1 MKVQLSNVVKTYG
14 DNVVL
19 RDVNL
24 VVEKGDFV
32 VITGAS
38 GAGKSTIL
46 KLILQQIHPSSG
58 IIYVDNTQLSAKS
71 NKFSERVRRE
81 TGVVF
86 QDYLLITNKT
96 IEENLRLA
104 LDINNI
110 AAKEFDARIEIVLQ
124 RTGLTNKRQSFPSQ
138 LSGGELQRAS
148 LARALVVGPKLL
160 LADEPTGNLDPHNTQ
175 KIIQILEE
183 INASG
188 TTIIMT
194 THRLEVL
201 PLAKKTLYELENG
214 QIQEKKSSIHKKN
227 KHEHS

>member
-1 MKVQLSNVVKTYG
+1 MKVQLSNVVKNYG
-14 DNVVL
+14 DHVVL
-19 RDVNL
+19 KDINL
-24 VVEKGDFV
+24 VVQKGEFA
-32 VITGAS
+32 VITGSS

-46 KLILQQIHPSSG
+46 KLILQQIYPSSG
-58 IIYVDNTQLSAKS
+58 SIFVDDTQLSSKS
-71 NKFSERVRRE
+71 NKFSERVRKE

-86 QDYLLITNKT
+86 QDYLLIGNKN

-110 AAKEFDARIEIVLQ
+110 TTKEFNARIEIVLQ
-124 RTGLTNKRQSFPSQ
+124 RTGLSTKREYFPSQ

-160 LADEPTGNLDPHNTQ
+160 LADEPTGNLDPDNAQ

-201 PLAKKTLYELENG
+201 PLAKKTLYELTNG
-214 QIQEKKSSIHKKN
+214 QLQEKKSSIHKKS